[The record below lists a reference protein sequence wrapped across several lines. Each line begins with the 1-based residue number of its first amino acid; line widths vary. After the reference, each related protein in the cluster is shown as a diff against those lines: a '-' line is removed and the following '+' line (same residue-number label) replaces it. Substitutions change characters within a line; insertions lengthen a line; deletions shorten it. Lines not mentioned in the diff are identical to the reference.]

1 MGSYRVGDKVRVR
14 SLEWYY
20 NKKAK
25 AAGQVI
31 WAGTNTFTSDM
42 SKFCGE
48 VVTISSVVDEGT
60 RKGVIEYFIEEE
72 GAIKHYWTDE
82 MFEEVVHEYDYIKF
96 GEFYIVYNTISKQAH
111 PDIINTIEDVNKLID
126 ELVKERQGL

>member
-1 MGSYRVGDKVRVR
+1 MGSYRVGDKVRVK

-72 GAIKHYWTDE
+72 EIIKHYWTDE
-82 MFEEVVHEYDYIKF
+82 MFEDKISNYNVWEFGKLFVIVNEIDKKVFPDFFTTREEAKKKLWEITKQEIK
-96 GEFYIVYNTISKQAH
+96 
-111 PDIINTIEDVNKLID
+111 
-126 ELVKERQGL
+126 